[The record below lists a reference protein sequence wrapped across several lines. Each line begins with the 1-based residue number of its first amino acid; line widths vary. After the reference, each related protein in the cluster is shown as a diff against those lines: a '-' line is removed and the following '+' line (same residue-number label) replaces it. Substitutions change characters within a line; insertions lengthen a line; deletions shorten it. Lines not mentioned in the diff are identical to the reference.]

1 MARGNFE
8 VEVAGIRQLTPR
20 VREYLLRS
28 VDGAPLPEYTAGAH
42 VAVHTVS
49 AERGLIVRHYSLVGG
64 NGSEDDPRN
73 TYRIAVQREDH
84 ARGSA
89 HIHTAFQVGTRLHIG
104 PPVNNFPLAR
114 REPHVLLLAGGI
126 GITPIFSM
134 ARSLARRHRSFQV
147 FYAGRNADA
156 MAYHDDLARLAGERV
171 RFHYSDTQGHPDLEG
186 LLRDLPAETT
196 VYVCGPTR
204 MIEAAQAAGA
214 ALGWAPERVRSET
227 FGAGFSG
234 LATPFE
240 VRLQRSGRTVR
251 VGADV
256 SILDALLAEG
266 VPVLWDCRR
275 GECGL
280 CPLPVVS
287 TNGAIEHHDRYLS
300 DEEKASGESLC
311 ICVSRTCGSE
321 LVLDA

>member
-1 MARGNFE
+1 MAQGNFD
-8 VEVAGIRQLTPR
+8 VVVSGLRQLTPR
-20 VREYLLRS
+20 VREYLLCS
-28 VDGAPLPEYTAGAH
+28 VDGAPLPDYAAGAH

-64 NGSEDDPRN
+64 SEREDDPRN

-89 HIHTAFQVGTRLHIG
+89 HIHATFQVGTHLRIG
-104 PPVNNFPLAR
+104 PPANNFPLGR
-114 REPHVLLLAGGI
+114 RDPHVLLLAGGI

-134 ARSLARRHRSFQV
+134 ARSLARRHRAFQV
-147 FYAGRNADA
+147 FYAGRNAA
-156 MAYHDDLARLAGERV
+156 SMAYHDELAGVAGEQVRLHYSADQGRPDLASLLG
-171 RFHYSDTQGHPDLEG
+171 QQPEG
-186 LLRDLPAETT
+186 T
-196 VYVCGPTR
+196 VVYICGPAR
-204 MIEAAQAAGA
+204 MIEAAQAAA
-214 ALGWAPERVRSET
+214 ADLGWAPERVRSEM

-234 LATPFE
+234 VAKPFD
-240 VRLQRSGRTVR
+240 VHLRRSGRTVH

-256 SILDALLAEG
+256 SILDALLNEG

-287 TNGAIEHHDRYLS
+287 ADGTIDHHDRYLS
-300 DEEKASGESLC
+300 PEEKSSNESMC
-311 ICVSRTCGSE
+311 ICVSRTRGKS

>member
-1 MARGNFE
+1 MAQGNFD
-8 VEVAGIRQLTPR
+8 VVVSGIRQLTPR
-20 VREYLLRS
+20 VREYLLQS
-28 VDGAPLPEYTAGAH
+28 VDGAPLPEYAAGAH

-64 NGSEDDPRN
+64 SAHEDDPRN

-89 HIHTAFQVGTRLHIG
+89 HIHASSQIGTRLRIG
-104 PPVNNFPLAR
+104 PPVNNFPLGR
-114 REPHVLLLAGGI
+114 RDPHVLLLAGGI

-147 FYAGRNADA
+147 FYAGRNAAA
-156 MAYHDDLARLAGERV
+156 MAYHDELAHVAGERL
-171 RFHYSDTQGHPDLEG
+171 RFHYSDDQGHADLASLLGQQPEG
-186 LLRDLPAETT
+186 TV
-196 VYVCGPTR
+196 VYVCGPAR
-204 MIEAAQAAGA
+204 MTEAAAAAAA
-214 ALGWAPERVRSET
+214 ALGWEPERVRSEL

-234 LATPFE
+234 IATPFE
-240 VRLQRSGRTVR
+240 VHLRRSGRTVH

-256 SILDALLAEG
+256 SILDALLNEG

-275 GECGL
+275 GECGR
-280 CPLPVVS
+280 CPLPVVAADG
-287 TNGAIEHHDRYLS
+287 TIDPHDRYLS
-300 DEEKASGESLC
+300 PEEKSSNESMC
-311 ICVSRTCGSE
+311 ICVSRTRGKS